1 MNEKHS
7 IIIREAYQDYQPPFD
22 VAATVN
28 RLLNGV
34 PQKRLA
40 GLKTVVVAS
49 SQNLSKPVRK
59 SKAHARG
66 ISYELG
72 TCRGRYHQEWKSEPA
87 WIELWAD
94 NILRHWP
101 RAILCFSLLRDL
113 AVSDV
118 LFHEIGH
125 HIHFTQ
131 VPEHKEREDV
141 AEKWERRLNRH
152 YYRRQYWH
160 LFPLFL
166 LLWLIM
172 KPLKLLKKRKKD

>member
-7 IIIREAYQDYQPPFD
+7 IIIREAYKDYEPPFD
-22 VAATVN
+22 VVATVN

-34 PQKRLA
+34 AQKRLA

-66 ISYELG
+66 KSYELG
-72 TCRGRYHQEWKSEPA
+72 TCRGQYHQKWKSEPA
-87 WIELWAD
+87 WIELWVD

-101 RAILCFSLLRDL
+101 RAMLRLSFFRDL
-113 AVSDV
+113 AVSDT

-125 HIHFTQ
+125 HVHYTLA
-131 VPEHKEREDV
+131 PEHKEKEDV
-141 AEKWERRLNRH
+141 AEKWERRLNRY
-152 YYRRQYWH
+152 YYRRRYWY

-166 LLWLIM
+166 LLWLIV
-172 KPLKLLKKRKKD
+172 KPFKLLKKRKEN